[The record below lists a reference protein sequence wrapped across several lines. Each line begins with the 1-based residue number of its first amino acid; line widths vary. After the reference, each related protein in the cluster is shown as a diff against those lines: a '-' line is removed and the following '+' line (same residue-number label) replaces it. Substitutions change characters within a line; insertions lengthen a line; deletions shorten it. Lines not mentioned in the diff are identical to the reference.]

1 MKSWFVAKINFEN
14 RKQLSGKL
22 NLLSNRLAFIEKKK
36 KSHFNKI
43 LNSLRCFVPED
54 KLYESEKQ
62 RRFFFSFIMDCPI

>member
-36 KSHFNKI
+36 SHI
-43 LNSLRCFVPED
+43 SIR
-54 KLYESEKQ
+54 Y
-62 RRFFFSFIMDCPI
+62 